1 MTGLRGVKSQTLGRP
16 IGVPFHEEEKIADC
30 LKLMEKWDFG
40 LSKKRSSGDDR
51 PVCQ

>member
-1 MTGLRGVKSQTLGRP
+1 MPNGRP
-16 IGVPFHEEEKIADC
+16 TAVPFHEEKEIADC
-30 LKLMEKWDFG
+30 LKLMEKWGFG